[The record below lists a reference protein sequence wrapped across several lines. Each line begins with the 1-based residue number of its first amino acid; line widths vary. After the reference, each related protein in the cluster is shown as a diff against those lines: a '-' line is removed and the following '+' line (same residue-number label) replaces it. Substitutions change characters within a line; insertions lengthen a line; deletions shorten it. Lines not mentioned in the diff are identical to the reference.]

1 MEKLKDFN
9 VSMNK
14 EIRIGNRII
23 GEGHPVFIVAEI
35 GINHNGDPVLAEKL
49 IRAAADAGV
58 DAVKFQTFKAED
70 LVAANTP
77 KDEYMKKETGSSESM
92 YDMFKRLELP
102 QDSYKSLKDLAESMG
117 LIFFSS
123 PFSESAVDFLFNLG
137 VKVFKIASAEITNL
151 PLLRYIGRKG
161 LPVILSTGMSTMD
174 EVKIAVKT
182 LEAGG
187 CKNII
192 LLHATISHPAKKEDL
207 NLRAIGTLKNEFKFP
222 VGYSDHTDDTLVPC
236 LAVASGAVLIEKHF
250 TLDKLMDGP
259 DHCHSMNPK
268 GMGDTVRMIRDTEKV
283 LGFSDKRYVKAEE
296 AVRVLAR
303 RSLIAKRDISRG
315 TRIDPSMI
323 TAKRPGTGITPL
335 SIDEVLGKVALIDIP
350 LDETIKW
357 DMIG

>member
-1 MEKLKDFN
+1 
-9 VSMNK
+9 MNIK
-14 EIRIGNRII
+14 IGNRII

-70 LVAANTP
+70 LVAVNTP

-102 QDSYKSLKDLAESMG
+102 QNSYRSLKDLAESMG

-161 LPVILSTGMSTMD
+161 LPVILSTGMSKMD
-174 EVKIAVKT
+174 EVKTAVRT
-182 LEAGG
+182 LESSG
-187 CKNII
+187 CKDII

-207 NLRAIGTLKNEFKFP
+207 NLRAIATLKNEFKFP
-222 VGYSDHTDDTLVPC
+222 VGYSDHTDDIFVPS

-259 DHCHSMNPK
+259 DHCHSMDPK
-268 GMGDTVRMIRDTEKV
+268 GMSDMVKMIRDSEKI
-283 LGFSDKRYVKAEE
+283 LGASDKTCVKAEE
-296 AVRVLAR
+296 DVRLLAR
-303 RSLIAKRDISRG
+303 RSIISKKGISKG
-315 TRIDPSMI
+315 TRIESSMI
-323 TAKRPGTGITPL
+323 TVKRPGTGIAPL
-335 SIDEVLGKVALIDIP
+335 SIDEVLGKVALVDIP
-350 LDETIKW
+350 SDETIKW
-357 DMIG
+357 DMID

>member
-1 MEKLKDFN
+1 MG
-9 VSMNK
+9 K
-14 EIRIGNRII
+14 EIKIGNRII

-70 LVAANTP
+70 FVAVNTP
-77 KDEYMKKETGSSESM
+77 KDEYMKNETGSSEPM

-102 QDSYKSLKDLAESMG
+102 QNSYRSLKDLAESMG

-123 PFSESAVDFLFNLG
+123 PFSESAVDFLFNLD

-151 PLLRYIGRKG
+151 PILRYIGRKG
-161 LPVILSTGMSTMD
+161 LPVILSTGMSKMD
-174 EVKIAVKT
+174 EVKTAVKT

-207 NLRAIGTLKNEFKFP
+207 NLRAIGTLKNDFEFP
-222 VGYSDHTDDTLVPC
+222 VGYSDHTDDIFIPS

-259 DHCHSMNPK
+259 DHCHSLNPRE
-268 GMGDTVRMIRDTEKV
+268 MADMVRMIRDTEKI
-283 LGFSDKRYVKAEE
+283 LGASDKTCVKAEE
-296 AVRVLAR
+296 DVRLLAR
-303 RSLIAKRDISRG
+303 RSLIAKKDISKG

-323 TAKRPGTGITPL
+323 TAKRPGSGITPF
-335 SIDEVLGKVALIDIP
+335 DVDKVLGKSAIVDISID
-350 LDETIKW
+350 DVIKW
-357 DMIG
+357 EMLG

>member
-1 MEKLKDFN
+1 
-9 VSMNK
+9 MN
-14 EIRIGNRII
+14 IRIGNRII

-49 IRAAADAGV
+49 IRAAADAGA

-102 QDSYKSLKDLAESMG
+102 QNSYRSLKDLAESMG

-123 PFSESAVDFLFNLG
+123 PFSESAVDFLFNLD

-151 PLLRYIGRKG
+151 PILRYIGRKG
-161 LPVILSTGMSTMD
+161 LPVILSTGMSSLN
-174 EVKIAVKT
+174 EVRTALKI
-182 LEAGG
+182 LQDSG
-187 CKNII
+187 CKDIV

-222 VGYSDHTDDTLVPC
+222 VGYSDHTDDIFVPS

-259 DHCHSMNPK
+259 DHCHSMDPK
-268 GMGDTVRMIRDTEKV
+268 GMSDMVKMIRDTEKI
-283 LGFSDKRYVKAEE
+283 LGASDKTCVKAEE
-296 AVRVLAR
+296 DVRLLAR
-303 RSLIAKRDISRG
+303 RSIISKKGISKG
-315 TRIDPSMI
+315 TRIESSMI
-323 TAKRPGTGITPL
+323 TVKRPGTGIAPL
-335 SIDEVLGKVALIDIP
+335 SIDKILGKVALIDIP
-350 LDETIKW
+350 SDEAIKW
-357 DMIG
+357 DMLD

>member
-1 MEKLKDFN
+1 
-9 VSMNK
+9 MNIK
-14 EIRIGNRII
+14 IGNRVI

-35 GINHNGDPVLAEKL
+35 GVNHNGDPLITEKL

-70 LVAANTP
+70 LVAVNTP

-92 YDMFKRLELP
+92 YEMFKRLELP
-102 QDSYKSLKDLAESMG
+102 QDSYKSLKALAESMG

-123 PFSESAVDFLFNLG
+123 PFSESAVDFLFNLD

-161 LPVILSTGMSTMD
+161 LPAILSTGMSTMD
-174 EVKIAVKT
+174 EVKMAVKT

-187 CKNII
+187 CKNIV

-222 VGYSDHTDDTLVPC
+222 VGYSDHTDDIFVPS

-250 TLDKLMDGP
+250 TLNKLMDGP

-268 GMGDTVRMIRDTEKV
+268 EMADMVRMIRDTEKI
-283 LGFSDKRYVKAEE
+283 LGLSDKTYVKAEE
-296 AVRVLAR
+296 EVRVLAR
-303 RSLIAKRDISRG
+303 RSLIAKRDISKG
-315 TRIDPSMI
+315 TRIAPSMI
-323 TAKRPGTGITPL
+323 TAKRPGTGIAPL
-335 SIDEVLGKVALIDIP
+335 SINEVLGKVALIDINS
-350 LDETIKW
+350 DETIKW

>member
-1 MEKLKDFN
+1 MG
-9 VSMNK
+9 K
-14 EIRIGNRII
+14 EIMIGNKII
-23 GEGHPVFIVAEI
+23 GDEHPVFIVAEI
-35 GINHNGDPVLAEKL
+35 GVNHNGDTVLAEKL
-49 IRAAADAGV
+49 IRAAKAAGV

-70 LVAANTP
+70 LVA
-77 KDEYMKKETGSSESM
+77 KDTSKDRYMKAETGSAETM
-92 YDMFKRLELP
+92 YEMFKRLELP
-102 QDSYKSLKDLAESMG
+102 KESYPALKSLAESMG

-123 PFSESAVDFLFNLG
+123 PFIENAVDFLFNLG

-174 EVKIAVKT
+174 EVKTAVKI

-207 NLRAIGTLKNEFKFP
+207 NLRAIGTLKNEFKFS
-222 VGYSDHTDDTLVPC
+222 VGYSDYTDDIFVPS

-250 TLDKLMDGP
+250 TLDKSMDGP

-268 GMGDTVRMIRDTEKV
+268 KMSEMVRMIREAEKI
-283 LGFSDKRYVKAEE
+283 LGFSEKTCVKAEE
-296 AVRVLAR
+296 DVRLLAR
-303 RSLIAKRDISRG
+303 RSLIAKKDISKG
-315 TRIDPSMI
+315 TRINPSMI
-323 TAKRPGTGITPL
+323 TAKRPGTGIPPL

-350 LDETIKW
+350 SDGTIKW
-357 DMIG
+357 DMIS

>member
-1 MEKLKDFN
+1 
-9 VSMNK
+9 MN
-14 EIRIGNRII
+14 IRIGNRII
-23 GEGHPVFIVAEI
+23 GDGQPVFIVAEI
-35 GINHNGDPVLAEKL
+35 GVNHNGDPLLAEKL
-49 IRAAADAGV
+49 IRAAKAAGA

-92 YDMFKRLELP
+92 YGMFKRLELP
-102 QDSYKSLKDLAESMG
+102 QDSYRSLKDLAESMG

-161 LPVILSTGMSTMD
+161 LPVILSTGMSNMD
-174 EVKIAVKT
+174 EVKTAVKT

-187 CKNII
+187 CKDII

-207 NLRAIGTLKNEFKFP
+207 NLRAIGALKDEFKFP
-222 VGYSDHTDDTLVPC
+222 VGYSDHTDDTFVPS
-236 LAVASGAVLIEKHF
+236 LAVASGAILIEKHF

-259 DHCHSMNPK
+259 DHCHSMDPR
-268 GMGDTVRMIRDTEKV
+268 GMSDMVRMIRDTEKV
-283 LGFSDKRYVKAEE
+283 LGASDKTCVKAEE
-296 AVRVLAR
+296 DVRLLAR

-315 TRIDPSMI
+315 TRIESSMI
-323 TAKRPGTGITPL
+323 TVKRPGTGITPL
-335 SIDEVLGKVALIDIP
+335 SIDEVLGKVALVDIP
-350 LDETIKW
+350 SDETIKW